1 MKSLIL
7 SVAAAVTLAMLVPA
21 TAEAGWGFGGVYV
34 GGGTVQVNAGPGVY
48 VGPGVVQVGT
58 AAHYSPYHGA
68 YVQPAPIV
76 HVQTPVVAPVYYPRR
91 RIYTAR
97 PVVYT
102 APVRVSRPVY
112 YYGY

>member
-7 SVAAAVTLAMLVPA
+7 SVAAVVALAVLVPA
-21 TAEAGWGFGGVYV
+21 SAEAGWGWGGVYV

-76 HVQTPVVAPVYYPRR
+76 HVQTPVYYPRR

-102 APVRVSRPVY
+102 APVQVSRPVY
-112 YYGY
+112 YYGH